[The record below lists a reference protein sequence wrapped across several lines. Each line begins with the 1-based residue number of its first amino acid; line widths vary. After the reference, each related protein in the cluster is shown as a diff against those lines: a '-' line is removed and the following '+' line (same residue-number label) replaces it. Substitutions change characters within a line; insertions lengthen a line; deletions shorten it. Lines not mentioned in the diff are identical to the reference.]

1 MLNVNFQSFVVEEE
15 SKSLFPNTTWIHAQV
30 SLTSPRSRKTTVKP
44 VEKEDYETIVKALFP
59 STPIESL
66 RGLSRDALLEH
77 AKHEGSNHTLE
88 TINDSSSAASPAH
101 AITPASL
108 PGMEGNSQ
116 LQKFEHQGS
125 TVFEWDEATA
135 CQWSGQD
142 DSDMD
147 SYMHMQ
153 SMQSAFEGMQPMQ
166 YSSAQSNLLLDS
178 IFSNSY
184 TPHNYPFR

>member
-1 MLNVNFQSFVVEEE
+1 M
-15 SKSLFPNTTWIHAQV
+15 

-66 RGLSRDALLEH
+66 RGLSRDALLER
-77 AKHEGSNHTLE
+77 AKHEGANNTLE
-88 TINDSSSAASPAH
+88 TANDSSSAASPAH

-108 PGMEGNSQ
+108 PGMESNSQ

-125 TVFEWDEATA
+125 TVFGWDEVTA
-135 CQWSGQD
+135 CQWSGQGD
-142 DSDMD
+142 TDMN
-147 SYMHMQ
+147 SYMQ

-166 YSSAQSNLLLDS
+166 YSSAQTNLLLDS
-178 IFSNSY
+178 IFSDSY
-184 TPHNYPFR
+184 ASHNYTFR